1 VLFAFENARQG
12 DIFVRK
18 APAATIGDLAEVIGE
33 IFGAKSPLTVIG
45 TRHGEKLY
53 ESLLSREEAVKAIDQ
68 GEYYRIPA
76 DTRDLNYGL
85 YFTDGDTK
93 VSTVQEYTSHNTR
106 RLDKKEL
113 RDLLMRLDYVQ
124 AELAEWKRHA

>member
-1 VLFAFENARQG
+1 M
-12 DIFVRK
+12 
-18 APAATIGDLAEVIGE
+18 
-33 IFGAKSPLTVIG
+33 IG

-85 YFTDGDTK
+85 YFTDGDK
-93 VSTVQEYTSHNTR
+93 NVAKVQEYTSHNTK
-106 RLDKKEL
+106 RLDRKEL
-113 RDLLMRLDYVQ
+113 RDLLMGLDFVQ
-124 AELAEWKRHA
+124 AELLHWKKQG